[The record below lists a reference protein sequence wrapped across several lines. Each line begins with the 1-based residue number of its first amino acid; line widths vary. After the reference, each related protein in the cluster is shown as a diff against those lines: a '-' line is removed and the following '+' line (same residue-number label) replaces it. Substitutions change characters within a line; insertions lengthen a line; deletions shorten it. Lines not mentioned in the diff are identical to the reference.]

1 MMMLFVVISLCFY
14 HCWPFLSD
22 LWPAGLGGIFGGMDT
37 SDEEDEDYI
46 PQKKKK
52 KKKKSAAPK
61 ESKSVPAEV
70 NVRSAKA
77 QTVVL

>member
-1 MMMLFVVISLCFY
+1 
-14 HCWPFLSD
+14 
-22 LWPAGLGGIFGGMDT
+22 MDT

>member
-1 MMMLFVVISLCFY
+1 
-14 HCWPFLSD
+14 
-22 LWPAGLGGIFGGMDT
+22 MDT

-52 KKKKSAAPK
+52 KKSAAPK
-61 ESKSVPAEV
+61 ESKSVSTEV
-70 NVRSAKA
+70 SVRSAKT

>member
-1 MMMLFVVISLCFY
+1 
-14 HCWPFLSD
+14 
-22 LWPAGLGGIFGGMDT
+22 MDT

-46 PQKKKK
+46 PQKKK